1 MDAHARS
8 RPDTLPAPAWNAY
21 LQEARFEFLR
31 LWRSPSFS
39 LPVLLFPPLFY
50 LLFGEIFGGNRSP
63 EAARYLL
70 AGYSVFGIM
79 GVALFGFGVTVAVDR
94 EQGLLVLK
102 RAQPMPPGA
111 YLLAKVAMAMLF
123 SAIVLVLL
131 SVLAATV
138 AGVRLPP
145 LQWLGLVATCLLG
158 VLPFSALG
166 LWLGTLVGGRG
177 APALINL
184 VYLPMA
190 FLSGLFIPL
199 SMLPGALKSIAPLW
213 PSYHLA
219 RLAQRQVGFAEDAM
233 PWLHAGVLLCIAA
246 LFLFLA
252 RRRLAAS

>member
-1 MDAHARS
+1 MDTVATVPFSSTR
-8 RPDTLPAPAWNAY
+8 AY
-21 LQEARFEFLR
+21 LLEARYEFLR
-31 LWRSPSFS
+31 LLRTPSFS
-39 LPVLLFPPLFY
+39 LPCLLFPPVFY
-50 LLFGEIFGGNRSP
+50 LLFGVLLGGKGGP
-63 EAARYLL
+63 VAAQYLL
-70 AGYSVFGIM
+70 AGYGVFGVI
-79 GVALFGFGVTVAVDR
+79 GVALFGFGVTVALDR
-94 EQGLLVLK
+94 EQGLLTLK

-111 YLLAKVAMAMLF
+111 YLVAKMAMALLF
-123 SAIVLVLL
+123 AAIILL
-131 SVLAATV
+131 LLAALA
-138 AGVRLPP
+138 AGVAHVQLSAA
-145 LQWLGLVATCLLG
+145 QWAAWAATCLVG

-219 RLAQRQVGFAEDAM
+219 RLAQWQVGFAEGAM